1 MAYIFSCWVRQGLCR
16 KGCIIILMKEYYLN
30 EGMPSWQANCLQRIF
45 VGSPYLSNVCRE
57 VAGISEVISA
67 VNLQLI
73 EMNRVKS
80 SVPRSHF
87 GLRAQ
92 VIRLRSKSAT
102 TIARSGK
109 ACGPPTK
116 LPSIGTNEDQRL
128 CMALKLTI
136 QAFFILQRL
145 LVKAAPQKLLV
156 KP

>member
-1 MAYIFSCWVRQGLCR
+1 
-16 KGCIIILMKEYYLN
+16 
-30 EGMPSWQANCLQRIF
+30 

-116 LPSIGTNEDQRL
+116 LPSIGTNKDQRL

-136 QAFFILQRL
+136 QAFFYSTKTSCQGCSSKTSRQTLKDDRTLTGIR
-145 LVKAAPQKLLV
+145 
-156 KP
+156 